1 ETFLSPVNGA
11 LPNSL
16 APDHLRARYN
26 ALASSTWPLGS
37 LIGPPLAGVLL
48 GGPTPV
54 AWAAVIAV
62 GTVVAGL
69 GGLRLGR
76 RLPANVNRPPV
87 DVPA

>member
-1 ETFLSPVNGA
+1 
-11 LPNSL
+11 
-16 APDHLRARYN
+16 
-26 ALASSTWPLGS
+26 
-37 LIGPPLAGVLL
+37 VLL